1 MRKVILGCEIPWLVM
16 DAAVAVT
23 AWDWKPPTSL
33 GSILNEIAIHAE
45 ANPNW
50 LDLSA
55 AL

>member
-1 MRKVILGCEIPWLVM
+1 MLNGI
-16 DAAVAVT
+16 DAAVAAT
-23 AWDWKPPTSL
+23 GGIEKRERRL
-33 GSILNEIAIHAE
+33 GSILNEIATQAE

>member
-1 MRKVILGCEIPWLVM
+1 MH
-16 DAAVAVT
+16 AAVAVT
-23 AWDWKPPTSL
+23 GGIGSRQPRW
-33 GSILNEIAIHAE
+33 GSILNEIAMHAE

>member
-1 MRKVILGCEIPWLVM
+1 MRNGI
-16 DAAVAVT
+16 DAAVAAT
-23 AWDWKPPTSL
+23 GWDWKPERRL
-33 GSILNEIAIHAE
+33 GSILNEIAMHTE

>member
-1 MRKVILGCEIPWLVM
+1 MKIAIVVGRSVKRPACGFI
-16 DAAVAVT
+16 A
-23 AWDWKPPTSL
+23 TSS
-33 GSILNEIAIHAE
+33 GSILNEIAMHAE

>member
-1 MRKVILGCEIPWLVM
+1 MRNGI
-16 DAAVAVT
+16 DAAVAAT
-23 AWDWKPPTSL
+23 GGLEARTRL
-33 GSILNEIAIHAE
+33 GSILNEIAMHAE